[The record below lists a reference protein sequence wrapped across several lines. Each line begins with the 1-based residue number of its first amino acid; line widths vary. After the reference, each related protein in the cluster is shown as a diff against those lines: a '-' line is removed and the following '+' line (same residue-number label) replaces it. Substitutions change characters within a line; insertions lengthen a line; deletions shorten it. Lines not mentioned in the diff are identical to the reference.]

1 MNKSTS
7 KMCLQLIGYFIII
20 AIFCTVPSVG
30 AITPEGMRLVG
41 LFIAFIYGF
50 AITADAWPALLTIIL
65 FPVTGLVDFT
75 GVLGLSFGNDT
86 VFFILLSLVLVAY
99 MEKSGTAKYI
109 ATWLLKRKLLIGH
122 PWRLLAMIL
131 FVCWLISC
139 FVNAIA
145 GMMLTWVFLYS
156 MFDQFGYKPFDKFP
170 TVILLGTC
178 AVGGLG
184 LSALPWGNNSIVILD
199 AFTTQTGIDVNY
211 FTYMGFTIPFGI
223 ITIAVYLLVCKF
235 IFRIDVKP
243 LKEFDPSTLS
253 MESQTLNA
261 EKLIAMLSMVAL
273 VLLILVPSCF
283 PADSAI
289 VALSNKFGL
298 SGKLLLIFTIA
309 HIIRIDGK
317 PACNFPKLA
326 KEGIGWKFMMIVSN
340 IMVFSSLIG
349 DEKAGISVFLR
360 ESIGPF
366 FENQAAGSIIIIV
379 TIITIV
385 FTNFMINKIV
395 AVLMISMTM
404 PVIISL
410 GLDPIQFLCLYSV
423 ACTIAFM
430 LPSASQSA
438 TVLFSNTEW
447 IRTADVFKYG
457 LPVIIAMGVSIVIWD
472 IVYFAI
478 VC

>member
-1 MNKSTS
+1 MTKNTT
-7 KMCLQLIGYFIII
+7 KMCLQLIGYLIII
-20 AIFCTVPSVG
+20 AVFCIAPPVG

-65 FPVTGLVDFT
+65 FPITGLVDFID
-75 GVLGLSFGNDT
+75 VLGLSFGGDT
-86 VFFILLSLVLVAY
+86 VFFILLSLILVEY
-99 MEKSGTAKYI
+99 MEVSGAAKYI
-109 ATWLLKRKLLIGH
+109 ATWLLKRKVLVGH

-131 FVCWLISC
+131 FICWLISS

-170 TVILLGTC
+170 SVILLGTC

-184 LSALPWGNNSIVILD
+184 LSTLPWGNNSIVILD

-211 FTYMGFTIPFGI
+211 FTYMGFSIPYGL
-223 ITIAVYLLVCKF
+223 ITIFVYLLVCKF
-235 IFRIDVKP
+235 IFRIDVTP

-253 MESQTLNA
+253 SESQTLNA
-261 EKLIAMLSMVAL
+261 EKLIAMLSMIAL
-273 VLLILVPSCF
+273 VLLILIPSCL

-289 VALSNKFGL
+289 VAISNKFGL
-298 SGKLLLIFTIA
+298 SGKLLLIFTIG

-326 KEGIGWKFMMIVSN
+326 KEGIGWKLMMIVSS
-340 IMVFSSLIG
+340 IMVFSTLIG
-349 DEKAGISVFLR
+349 DEKTGISVFLR

-366 FENQAAGSIIIIV
+366 FENRAAGSIIIVV

-404 PVIISL
+404 PIIISL
-410 GLDPIQFLCLYSV
+410 GLDPIQFVCLYTV

-438 TVLFSNTEW
+438 MVLFSNTDW
-447 IRTADVFKYG
+447 IRTKDVFKYG
-457 LPVIIAMGVSIVIWD
+457 LPVIIAMGISIVIWD
-472 IVYFAI
+472 IIYFMI
-478 VC
+478 VG